1 MHKEEIH
8 GIYKTV
14 YKFTN
19 YGVYEFSKFIFQM
32 NERSVD
38 SEAQVS
44 AAYYENQ

>member
-8 GIYKTV
+8 RVYKTV

-19 YGVYEFSKFIFQM
+19 YGVYKFSKFQM

-38 SEAQVS
+38 IEAQVS